1 MSQARNYKRSLA
13 RATKNPNQAAIMNR
27 YFSKVTEF
35 KALPFEELDT
45 LAKDIM
51 DKKIKMSSTDR
62 EAFYDVYR
70 PLVFEKG
77 MKLAAE
83 KMSKSKEDNKVEDIQ
98 HEDINELPERG
109 INILKNE

>member
-70 PLVFEKG
+70 PLIFEKA
-77 MKLAAE
+77 MKQASE
-83 KMSKSKEDNKVEDIQ
+83 KMSKPKEEINQIEDIQ
-98 HEDINELPERG
+98 HEDIKAGSETKE
-109 INILKNE
+109 ETT